1 MAIMSRL
8 KAQIDFRRRFR
19 QDQGGAAAIEFA
31 IVAPI
36 LFFALLSLIEI
47 GVLVMISSSLDN
59 AVVEAA
65 RRIRTGRADAA
76 VSADSFEDQVCA
88 NFAAGMGS
96 CRERLL
102 TSVQTFT
109 SFSDANGVATAP
121 PDGSFNKGGAG
132 DIIIVKVN
140 YAWPLMSPFV
150 ATAYGREGPMEV
162 TLSSRSAFKNEP
174 FE

>member
-1 MAIMSRL
+1 MSRFR
-8 KAQIDFRRRFR
+8 AQVGFRRGFR
-19 QDQGGAAAIEFA
+19 QDQGGATAIEFA

-47 GVLVMISSSLDN
+47 GVLVMISSGLDN
-59 AVVEAA
+59 AVVEAS
-65 RRIRTGRADAA
+65 RRIRTGRDDAA
-76 VSADSFEDQVCA
+76 VSADTFEDQVCA
-88 NFAAGMGS
+88 NFGAALGS

-102 TSVQTFT
+102 TSVQRFT
-109 SFSDANGVATAP
+109 SFSDASAVASAP
-121 PDGSFNKGGAG
+121 PDGSFDKGGAG

-140 YAWPLMSPFV
+140 YTWPLMSPFV